1 VKISHAPP
9 AILHDA
15 APTPATIRLSGREV
29 EVLRVVSAGH
39 TNKEAARKLAIS
51 PRTVGAHLENVFRK
65 LGCTTRTQAALK
77 ASALR
82 LI

>member
-1 VKISHAPP
+1 MKNFHGSADAVHA
-9 AILHDA
+9 AV
-15 APTPATIRLSGREV
+15 PTPPPLSLSGREV
-29 EVLRVVSAGH
+29 EVLRAVSAGN

-77 ASALR
+77 ALALQ